1 MAKNLKPVV
10 RDLCSVLQGVDDLE
24 VTDALAALGAVVEML
39 LVNGV
44 AAGGRVEA
52 ADKFYGVI
60 VRRIGVS
67 LN

>member
-1 MAKNLKPVV
+1 MTKDLKPVV
-10 RDLCSVLQGVDDLE
+10 RDLCGVLQDVDDLE
-24 VTDALAALGAVVEML
+24 VTDALAAIGAVVEML

-44 AAGGRVEA
+44 AAEGRIEA

-60 VRRIGVS
+60 VRRIGTS